1 MTDSKQNEDDTRRDA
16 VMEELRAARERL
28 AAQRNYDVRALA
40 EEAKDRE
47 RASNRTVVK
56 STPRRPAAAAT
67 TEESRDGTL
76 DPRTLD
82 EIVRRVVEVAQP
94 ERIVLFGSAARGDM
108 TRHGDVDLLIVKD
121 GADALELM
129 SRIYR
134 RLRGAGVPVD
144 ALVVSADDVARYRDS
159 HALIVKPALRE
170 GRTVYESARARG
182 AGEAQ

>member
-1 MTDSKQNEDDTRRDA
+1 MRRDA
-16 VMEELRAARERL
+16 IMEELRATRERL
-28 AAQRNYDVRALA
+28 AARRNCDVRALA

-47 RASNRTVVK
+47 RASNRKVVK
-56 STPRRPAAAAT
+56 LTPRRPAAAAT
-67 TEESRDGTL
+67 EGNRDGTL

-108 TRHGDVDLLIVKD
+108 TRHSDVDLPIVKD

-134 RLRGAGVPVD
+134 RLRGVGVPVD
-144 ALVVSADDVARYRDS
+144 ALVVSAADVARYRDS
-159 HALIVKPALRE
+159 HALVIKPALRE
-170 GRTVYESARARG
+170 GRTVYESA
-182 AGEAQ
+182 

>member
-1 MTDSKQNEDDTRRDA
+1 MRRDA
-16 VMEELRAARERL
+16 IMEELRATRERL
-28 AAQRNYDVRALA
+28 AARRNCDVRALA

-47 RASNRTVVK
+47 RASNRKVVK
-56 STPRRPAAAAT
+56 LTPRRPAAAAT
-67 TEESRDGTL
+67 EGNRDGTL

-108 TRHGDVDLLIVKD
+108 TRHSDVDLLIVKD

-129 SRIYR
+129 SRVYR
-134 RLRGAGVPVD
+134 RLRGVGVPVD
-144 ALVVSADDVARYRDS
+144 ALVVSAADVARYRDS
-159 HALIVKPALRE
+159 HALIIKPALRE

-182 AGEAQ
+182 AG